1 MATSTSLTTALTDV
15 PAILKPYLTD
25 AGGILPNAQRILAQ
39 DYASTYGNA
48 LSQAG
53 LSGSGRVAGLSP
65 MQQQIGSQLQGMT
78 TPSQY
83 AAGTQ
88 ATQSGIGALGQAQ
101 NAYGNIGNVNAPALA
116 QYQMQ
121 AAPNTYAPK
130 LNYYQAASPGN
141 ISAQDLQTYQMQGA
155 QNVQAPQGLQTY
167 QMSGPQQYVGESV
180 SQYMSPYAQQVMDVQ
195 KQEAL
200 RDFGKGLTAQN
211 LGAARQ
217 GTYGGARNLLANT
230 EMQRNL
236 QTQLGGIQAT
246 GLQNA
251 FQNAQQQFN
260 TSQAQQ
266 QAANQA
272 NLQAALGV
280 QQLGTGQNL
289 QAQLAN
295 QQAQQAA
302 QQANL
307 QAALGVQQLGSGQNL
322 QAQQANQAT
331 QQALNLANLQAMMGT
346 QQFGAGQQLQS
357 QLANQQTQQA
367 ANQTNLQALLGVQQL
382 GAGQSLEAQRANQ
395 AAQLQ
400 SAQGLGQLGAT
411 YGGLGS
417 TLGALG
423 TAQQASAIDLLKTQG
438 AYGDLQRATQQQQ
451 LDAQYQDL
459 MSKLNYPLTNLETM
473 NNLVR
478 GAPLTQTSSS
488 TSNTTPPPSF
498 ASQLAGTGLAG
509 LSLYNMFK

>member
-1 MATSTSLTTALTDV
+1 MANTTVATSALTDI

-25 AGGILPNAQRILAQ
+25 AGGILPSAQKLLSQ
-39 DYASTYGNA
+39 DYEKTYGTPLA
-48 LSQAG
+48 QAG
-53 LSGSGRVAGLSP
+53 LSGAGRVASLSP
-65 MQQQIGSQLQGMT
+65 MQQQIGATLQNMGA
-78 TPSQY
+78 PSQFGT
-83 AAGTQ
+83 GTQ
-88 ATQSGIGALGQAQ
+88 AAQAGIGSLGQAA
-101 NAYGNIGNVNAPALA
+101 NAYGNISNINAPSLA

-121 AAPNTYAPK
+121 AAPSTYAPN
-130 LNYYQAASPGN
+130 LNYYQASSPGN
-141 ISAQDLQTYQMQGA
+141 ISAQ
-155 QNVQAPQGLQTY
+155 NLQTY
-167 QMSGPQQYVGESV
+167 QMSGPQQYTGENVG
-180 SQYMSPYAQQVMDVQ
+180 QYMSPYQQQVVDVQ

-246 GLQNA
+246 GQQNA

-280 QQLGTGQNL
+280 QQLG
-289 QAQLAN
+289 
-295 QQAQQAA
+295 
-302 QQANL
+302 
-307 QAALGVQQLGSGQNL
+307 SGQNL
-322 QAQQANQAT
+322 QAQQSNQAANQAM
-331 QQALNLANLQAMMGT
+331 NLANLQAMMGT
-346 QQFGAGQQLQS
+346 QQFGAGQNLQA
-357 QLANQQTQQA
+357 QLANQQTQQG
-367 ANQTNLQALLGVQQL
+367 ANQANLQALLGVQQL

-395 AAQLQ
+395 AAQLA
-400 SAQGLGQLGAT
+400 SAQGLGTIGTQYGALGQA
-411 YGGLGS
+411 LGQ
-417 TLGALG
+417 LG

-459 MSKLNYPLTNLETM
+459 MTKLNYPMSNLETM
-473 NNLVR
+473 NNLLR
-478 GAPLTQTSSS
+478 GVPLNQTSSMQ
-488 TSNTTPPPSF
+488 TTTTPPPSF
-498 ASQLAGTGLAG
+498 ASQLAGTGLSG